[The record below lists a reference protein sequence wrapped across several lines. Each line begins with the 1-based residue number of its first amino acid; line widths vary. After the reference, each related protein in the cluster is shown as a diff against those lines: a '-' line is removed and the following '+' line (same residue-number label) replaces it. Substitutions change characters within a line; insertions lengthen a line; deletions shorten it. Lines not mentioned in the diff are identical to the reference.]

1 MRWEDER
8 WVKVYTRDTTDWLAL
23 SFDAQAL
30 FLLLLRKVDRI
41 GSVALG
47 KHGKRGVAVIV
58 GHAQSWERLAP
69 ALEELLSDGCV
80 SIAEGVLVI
89 PNFCDAQEARTSDKA
104 RQAKSRE
111 SKAVTKRDAAS
122 RNVTESHESSHVVTR
137 GHAASHGVTPRVEES
152 RREETREDLFPD
164 AASAPPAPAKKAKEA
179 KKREPTGDPRHGP
192 LSAALVGLGWPHH
205 GGRTAKALKELL
217 ALADQSPATAGDKA
231 QAEILRRAVKAKAS
245 TGFPQV
251 REIHELATH
260 WGHFA
265 APSSQSSALPKA
277 DDPDWVTV

>member
-80 SIAEGVLVI
+80 SITEGVLVI

-111 SKAVTKRDAAS
+111 SKSVTKRDAVS
-122 RNVTESHESSHVVTR
+122 QNVTGSHTRSHAVTR
-137 GHAASHGVTPRVEES
+137 RHAASHGVTPRIEEN
-152 RREETREDLFPD
+152 RREETREDLFPE
-164 AASAPPAPAKKAKEA
+164 AAIASPAPANKAKKRE
-179 KKREPTGDPRHGP
+179 REPTGDHRHGP

-217 ALADQSPATAGDKA
+217 VLADQSPSSAGDKA
-231 QAEILRRAVKAKAS
+231 QAEILRRAAKAKVS

-251 REIHELATH
+251 RELHELATH

-265 APSSQSSALPKA
+265 GPATVPSNLLPKA
-277 DDPDWVTV
+277 DDPEWETV